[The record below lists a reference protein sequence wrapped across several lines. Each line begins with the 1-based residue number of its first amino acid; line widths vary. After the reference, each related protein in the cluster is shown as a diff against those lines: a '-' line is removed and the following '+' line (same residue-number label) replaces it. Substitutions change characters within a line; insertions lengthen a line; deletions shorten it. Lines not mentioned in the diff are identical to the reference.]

1 MSGRAPAP
9 PAPPP
14 VRGARDTAAGP
25 TATTGGR
32 PSPAGVLLLLA
43 LLVAAAFLGN
53 LFAGAADLSPRQVL
67 TALGG
72 GGEETARIIV
82 RELRLPRALVAALLG
97 GGLALAGAVLQALLR
112 NPLAEPY
119 ILGVSGGAA
128 LGAVAAL
135 VLGLA
140 ASNGLALP
148 LAALVGAVGA
158 VLLVFR
164 IAAAAGRAL
173 DTRVLLL
180 GGVVVGAF
188 FNAAILLLLSFAEA
202 DTFRAAMLWIMG
214 SLSGSSWTTVGVLVL
229 YLVPACAALL
239 ALARPLDLLA
249 LGEETAWH
257 LGARVERVKVA
268 AYFITSLLVA
278 AAVSVSGI
286 IGFIGLVVPH
296 AIRLLWGSG
305 HRLLL
310 PASLLGGAA
319 FLLAADVVART
330 VVAPSELPVGV
341 VTALVGVPVFV
352 LLLVRRQA

>member
-1 MSGRAPAP
+1 MAGRRAAFPSGLAVSGGAPPGAAVRAAARTVSGQSGSGRP
-9 PAPPP
+9 
-14 VRGARDTAAGP
+14 RRAAS
-25 TATTGGR
+25 A
-32 PSPAGVLLLLA
+32 AVLLLLSG
-43 LLVAAAFLGN
+43 LLAVAFLGN
-53 LFAGAADLSPRQVL
+53 LFVGAADLSTREVL
-67 TALGG
+67 AALAGG
-72 GGEETARIIV
+72 GGETARVIV

-140 ASNGLALP
+140 SANALALP

-180 GGVVVGAF
+180 AGVVVGAF

-202 DTFRAAMLWIMG
+202 DTFRSAMLWIMG
-214 SLSGSSWTTVGVLVL
+214 SLSGSSWATVGVLVL

-249 LGEETAWH
+249 LGEEAAWH

-268 AYFITSLLVA
+268 ASFITSLLVA

-296 AIRLLWGSG
+296 AVRLLWGSG

-330 VVAPSELPVGV
+330 VVAPSELP
-341 VTALVGVPVFV
+341 
-352 LLLVRRQA
+352 